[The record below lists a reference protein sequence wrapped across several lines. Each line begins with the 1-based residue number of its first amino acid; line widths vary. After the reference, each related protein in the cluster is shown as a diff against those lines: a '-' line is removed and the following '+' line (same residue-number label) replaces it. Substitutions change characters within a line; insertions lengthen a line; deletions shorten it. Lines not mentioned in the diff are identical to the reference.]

1 MPLSRNTYRKS
12 IPATTHRFA
21 ENGASNVKVD
31 NQTTR
36 NARGEISQAQARKLL
51 EAAEAYLGEQ
61 FSSTSLS
68 YNSDHEIRILLK
80 AIIREIR
87 GE

>member
-51 EAAEAYLGEQ
+51 EAAEQVLWQIGVTRQ
-61 FSSTSLS
+61 DFTSRMLQA
-68 YNSDHEIRILLK
+68 
-80 AIIREIR
+80 AISEIR